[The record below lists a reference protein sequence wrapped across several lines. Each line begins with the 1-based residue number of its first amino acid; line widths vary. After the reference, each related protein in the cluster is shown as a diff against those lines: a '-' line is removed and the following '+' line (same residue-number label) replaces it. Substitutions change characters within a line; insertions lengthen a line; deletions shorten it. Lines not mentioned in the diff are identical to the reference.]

1 MFIDFR
7 RVAVFQN
14 DALPALEV
22 VLRKLLL
29 ALLILPLTCLSPAH
43 SETREQWIELG
54 ARIYGAFGAFIPV
67 GIRIGLDAREKL
79 KADARG
85 LSVTFYNGEKPP
97 CPCIAD
103 GVMIATQASPG
114 QGTLQVSLEK
124 APPGIMAMIVIRNR
138 KTGQGLKYT
147 ISDQWLPII
156 LGWNKSDPPARF
168 DAAMAADGL
177 FTSEPA
183 P

>member
-1 MFIDFR
+1 LKKSLFL
-7 RVAVFQN
+7 VA
-14 DALPALEV
+14 ALLLQFTCPSPAL
-22 VLRKLLL
+22 
-29 ALLILPLTCLSPAH
+29 

-54 ARIYGAFGAFIPV
+54 ARIHGAFGAFIPV

-79 KADARG
+79 KADPRG
-85 LSVTFYNGEKPP
+85 LSITFYSGEKPP
-97 CPCIAD
+97 CPCVAD

-114 QGTLQVSLEK
+114 QGTLQISPER
-124 APPGIMAMIVIRNR
+124 APPGLMALIIIRNR
-138 KTGQGLKYT
+138 KTGEGLKHA
-147 ISDQWLPII
+147 ISDEWLPTI

-177 FTSEPA
+177 FKAEPA

>member
-1 MFIDFR
+1 MTKSLLAA
-7 RVAVFQN
+7 AVF
-14 DALPALEV
+14 
-22 VLRKLLL
+22 LLH
-29 ALLILPLTCLSPAH
+29 LTTLSPAL

-54 ARIYGAFGAFIPV
+54 ARVHGAFGAFIPV

-79 KADARG
+79 KADRRA

-97 CPCIAD
+97 CPCVAD

-114 QGTLQVSLEK
+114 QGTLQISPERT
-124 APPGIMAMIVIRNR
+124 PPGIMAMVIIRDR
-138 KTGQGLKYT
+138 KTGEGLKYT
-147 ISDQWLPII
+147 ISDEWLPTIR
-156 LGWNKSDPPARF
+156 GWNKSDPPARF

-177 FTSEPA
+177 FKTEQA

>member
-1 MFIDFR
+1 
-7 RVAVFQN
+7 
-14 DALPALEV
+14 L
-22 VLRKLLL
+22 KKSLL
-29 ALLILPLTCLSPAH
+29 AAALLMLPLTCLSPAH

-54 ARIYGAFGAFIPV
+54 ARVHGAFGAFIPV
-67 GIRIGLDAREKL
+67 GIRIGLDAKEKL

-114 QGTLQVSLEK
+114 QGTLQISPEK
-124 APPGIMAMIVIRNR
+124 APPGIMAMVIIRNR
-138 KTGQGLKYT
+138 KTGEGLKYT
-147 ISDQWLPII
+147 ISDEWLPTI

-177 FTSEPA
+177 FKSGAA